1 MNWSMILE
9 GAWTVFWVTTLY
21 SYASCSIIGV
31 KTGMK
36 CQYNREM
43 IDAEIEKFIISPFYV
58 ATFFTLFALLLFWQ
72 ITHIMQAVP
81 DAAVS
86 HGFAVGLTVFIAH
99 TILEVGEST
108 FVRKDPLRV
117 LKDHDALKL
126 GAIYLLIIALTVAIA
141 TYATRNP
148 L

>member
-1 MNWSMILE
+1 MNWSMVFE
-9 GAWTVFWVTTLY
+9 GAWPVFWVTTLY

-31 KTGMK
+31 RTGMK
-36 CQYNREM
+36 CGYNRDQ

-58 ATFFTLFALLLFWQ
+58 ATFFTLFALLLFWR
-72 ITHIMQAVP
+72 ISHVMHAVP

-126 GAIYLLIIALTVAIA
+126 GGIYLLIIALTVAIA
-141 TYATRNP
+141 SYATSHP
-148 L
+148 I